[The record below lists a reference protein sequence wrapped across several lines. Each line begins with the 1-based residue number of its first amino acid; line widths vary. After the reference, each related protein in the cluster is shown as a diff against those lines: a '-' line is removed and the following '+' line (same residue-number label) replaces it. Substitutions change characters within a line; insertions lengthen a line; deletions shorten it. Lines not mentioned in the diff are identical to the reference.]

1 MHFVGITKKNRFSDV
16 DPLRVSAKVRPIFWV
31 VLVLSVAAGG
41 IVLLSFSGLVPLKEN
56 EYPAIVPYGEK
67 EVRNVT
73 YQFSFHS
80 QNHSVTFPV
89 EMPVYLG
96 AKRSLKEAHLF
107 THKPPEEILQEY
119 YSSFINDRYQESLYG
134 EILGDMR
141 FIRDSCNLNDDE
153 YLELLVAFVRSIP
166 FEGDFNETGVKF
178 PVETVIEG
186 GDCDDRS
193 VLLIGLMT
201 REGYDA
207 ALLYFD
213 GKYHTAV
220 GVRDG
225 AGRGNYGGYTYIE
238 TTASLPIGVIATG
251 LANGDTLDTE
261 PRVIRFGN
269 GTKRYYSGEIGSD
282 VSRGM
287 NRR

>member
-1 MHFVGITKKNRFSDV
+1 MSIPRVAERNRWPDV
-16 DPLRVSAKVRPIFWV
+16 DPLCVSAKVRPIFWI
-31 VLVLSVAAGG
+31 VLGLSVAASG
-41 IVLLSFSGLVPLKEN
+41 IVLLVFFDIVPLKEN
-56 EYPAIVPYGEK
+56 EYPAIVPCGEK
-67 EVRNVT
+67 GIRNVT

-89 EMPVYLG
+89 EMPVYFG
-96 AKRSLKEAHLF
+96 AKNSRKEAHIF

-119 YSSFINDRYQESLYG
+119 YSSFIYDRHQESLYG

-178 PVETVIEG
+178 PVETIIEG

-225 AGRGNYGGYTYIE
+225 AGQGNYEGYAYIE
-238 TTASLPIGVIATG
+238 TTASLPIGVKATE

-261 PRVIRFGN
+261 PCVIRFGN
-269 GTKRYYSGEIGSD
+269 GTKWY
-282 VSRGM
+282 SRGGAEK
-287 NRR
+287 RD